1 MRRGVLGIYV
11 SGHPLQAYEGLWRSR
26 VTASASD
33 FVLEEDSES
42 RLTDRQKAVIG
53 GMISEK
59 KIKYTKNDQV
69 MAFLTIEDMT
79 GNVEVIVFPRTYEE
93 SADILNE
100 DSKIFIRGRVSLE
113 EEKDGKL
120 IAEKIVSFDDVP
132 RRVWLRF
139 SSFENWKDKEQAVLR
154 TVAEHGGRDQV
165 VIYIE
170 DRKVK
175 KTLPPGQGIRADDTV
190 IGLLGGI
197 CGARNVV
204 LQ

>member
-1 MRRGVLGIYV
+1 
-11 SGHPLQAYEGLWRSR
+11 
-26 VTASASD
+26 
-33 FVLEEDSES
+33 
-42 RLTDRQKAVIG
+42 
-53 GMISEK
+53 
-59 KIKYTKNDQV
+59 
-69 MAFLTIEDMT
+69 
-79 GNVEVIVFPRTYEE
+79 
-93 SADILNE
+93 
-100 DSKIFIRGRVSLE
+100 
-113 EEKDGKL
+113 
-120 IAEKIVSFDDVP
+120 VP

-197 CGARNVV
+197 CGTRNVV